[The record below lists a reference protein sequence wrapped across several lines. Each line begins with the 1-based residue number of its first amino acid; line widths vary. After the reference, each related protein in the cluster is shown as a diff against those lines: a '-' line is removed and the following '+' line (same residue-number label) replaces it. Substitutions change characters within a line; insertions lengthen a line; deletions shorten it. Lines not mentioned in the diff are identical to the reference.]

1 MNYDVEIKI
10 DGLDEMSE
18 AISGFGDALGG
29 FEAAA
34 PAIGTAMGGLA
45 AFAGVMYVFSLIFVL
60 AQYIM
65 NGIAYLRMAK
75 KLGIPNGWLG
85 FIPIADLW
93 LLGKIADANSAK
105 KNNAKR
111 LLVSQII
118 FWILAV
124 ICIISTAI
132 VGVSAAMAV
141 GTSEVTALTASM
153 IPFAIVLIGFS
164 VAAVFV
170 AVYQYIAQ
178 YRVCDN
184 FGGKNGILWFLGM
197 LLGGMLVSSVVPSV
211 LMLILSF
218 KTPKTAAPETPI
230 LTEAEEK
237 TDTVF

>member
-29 FEAAA
+29 LEAAA